1 MEIQQRVRQFISEN
15 FYVSDAA
22 ALTDDASL
30 ITAGVVDSTG
40 MLEVITFLESEYK
53 ISIDDREMTPENL
66 ETIVRIARFV
76 AQKQRRPL
84 ADSPGT
90 GGVHP

>member
-1 MEIQQRVRQFISEN
+1 MDIQQRIRQFIIEN

-22 ALTDDASL
+22 GLADEASL

-53 ISIDDREMTPENL
+53 ISIDDNEMTPENL
-66 ETIVRIARFV
+66 ETIGRIARFV

-84 ADSPGT
+84 ADSPST
-90 GGVHP
+90 REESR

>member
-15 FYVSDAA
+15 FYVSDAM

-40 MLEVITFLESEYK
+40 MLEVIEFLESEYG
-53 ISIDDREMTPENL
+53 ISIDDTEMTPENL
-66 ETIVRIARFV
+66 ETIGRIARFV
-76 AQKQRRPL
+76 AQKQAAAAR
-84 ADSPGT
+84 
-90 GGVHP
+90 